1 MTSAA
6 AMHGLVASRP
16 CQGSARPR
24 WSVCHFSQAE
34 PSPGLTSEDRSTTWR
49 RPSQSSSTFE
59 RWRYGQMNRQPRRN
73 LARRLASND
82 PGLTMVHSNAGG
94 TDVGNESH
102 FVAVPPDRDPHPAPE
117 FGCWTA
123 D

>member
-1 MTSAA
+1 MAKA
-6 AMHGLVASRP
+6 KP
-16 CQGSARPR
+16 KQ
-24 WSVCHFSQAE
+24 
-34 PSPGLTSEDRSTTWR
+34 
-49 RPSQSSSTFE
+49 STFE